1 MERTDNFKSSLIII
15 KEIIQWSYV
24 KTYEFQGRQLK
35 SICGKKFKNILRIKF

>member
-1 MERTDNFKSSLIII
+1 MARTDNFKSSLIII

-35 SICGKKFKNILRIKF
+35 SICEKAFNSKK